1 METKILPASEEAIQ
15 EAAQLLREG
24 QLVGIPTETVYGLG
38 ANAFDEAAV
47 RSIFAA
53 KGRPADN
60 PLIVHVSR
68 PEEAEPLCEVTETAR
83 TLMKAFCPGP
93 LTMLMK
99 RKSCISDVVTA
110 GLPSVAIRIP
120 SHPVAHRLLEV
131 CGVPVA
137 APSANTSGKPS
148 PTTAQHVVDDLHG
161 KLPLILD
168 GGECQVGLESTVID
182 LTAPIPTVLRPGGVT
197 TEMLLTVL
205 KEVKVADSVLR
216 PLREGEKALSPGMRY
231 RHYAPSGKL
240 TMVKGTPEHV
250 ERCIR
255 RHAEE
260 TLQNVQAVR
269 IFAFE

>member
-120 SHPVAHRLLEV
+120 SHPVAPGCWKCAVFL
-131 CGVPVA
+131 
-137 APSANTSGKPS
+137 
-148 PTTAQHVVDDLHG
+148 
-161 KLPLILD
+161 LPLP
-168 GGECQVGLESTVID
+168 
-182 LTAPIPTVLRPGGVT
+182 APTPAANPAPPRPS
-197 TEMLLTVL
+197 M
-205 KEVKVADSVLR
+205 
-216 PLREGEKALSPGMRY
+216 
-231 RHYAPSGKL
+231 
-240 TMVKGTPEHV
+240 
-250 ERCIR
+250 
-255 RHAEE
+255 
-260 TLQNVQAVR
+260 
-269 IFAFE
+269 

>member
-110 GLPSVAIRIP
+110 GLP
-120 SHPVAHRLLEV
+120 L
-131 CGVPVA
+131 
-137 APSANTSGKPS
+137 SAFLPILWHTGCWKC
-148 PTTAQHVVDDLHG
+148 AVFL
-161 KLPLILD
+161 LPLP
-168 GGECQVGLESTVID
+168 
-182 LTAPIPTVLRPGGVT
+182 APTPAANPAPPRPS
-197 TEMLLTVL
+197 M
-205 KEVKVADSVLR
+205 
-216 PLREGEKALSPGMRY
+216 
-231 RHYAPSGKL
+231 
-240 TMVKGTPEHV
+240 
-250 ERCIR
+250 
-255 RHAEE
+255 
-260 TLQNVQAVR
+260 
-269 IFAFE
+269 